1 MAKKMNARREID
13 RRAQG
18 DIALFN
24 ILSSALDKGGVHALR
39 GRRDLVDGVEMY
51 NVSRD
56 KHLTTCA
63 GVDDE
68 FIYVFHEPW
77 RDYSHDDCDGDWTDG
92 DHLGY
97 VCRFPKAGR
106 SGYLDYF

>member
-13 RRAQG
+13 RRAKG

-51 NVSRD
+51 EVSRD
-56 KHLTTCA
+56 DHATTCA
-63 GVDDE
+63 GTDDE

-77 RDYSHDDCDGDWTDG
+77 RDDWNDDWNDGYHT
-92 DHLGY
+92 GY
-97 VCRFPKAGR
+97 VSRYPKMGR
-106 SGYLDYF
+106 SGYLNYF